1 VHDRST
7 GTTSRVT
14 IATDG
19 TPSWGENPTISADG
33 RYVAFESIRSNLVPG
48 DTNDVSDVFV
58 RDRSSGTTIRVSVA
72 SDATQ
77 TNAASSWP
85 SISADG
91 RSIAFESF
99 ASNLVPNDTNGT
111 SDVFV
116 HERSTT

>member
-1 VHDRST
+1 
-7 GTTSRVT
+7 
-14 IATDG
+14 
-19 TPSWGENPTISADG
+19 
-33 RYVAFESIRSNLVPG
+33 VAFESIRSNLVPG